1 MWQPDAQTSGV
12 AEVHAFGWVMQ
23 LMCGPAVIFTDYQ
36 ALVQGASRSLHWRIK
51 HPSRNG
57 AIYRQVAGSA
67 NYKLLEGVT
76 KVKAHLTIESETTEE
91 LKRHIRANAK
101 ADELAKEA
109 ALRHRRTQEQNW
121 AVKELDNLI
130 CEVSEVCEFAAALLP
145 LWGKAGKHARIPVEE
160 RVRLPRAAVVTRQW
174 EAIEDAIW

>member
-1 MWQPDAQTSGV
+1 MQ
-12 AEVHAFGWVMQ
+12 EVQ
-23 LMCGPAVIFTDYQ
+23 IISY
-36 ALVQGASRSLHWRIK
+36 SK
-51 HPSRNG
+51 
-57 AIYRQVAGSA
+57 
-67 NYKLLEGVT
+67 GVT

-91 LKRHIRANAK
+91 LRRHIRANAK

-145 LWGKAGKHARIPVEE
+145 LWG
-160 RVRLPRAAVVTRQW
+160 
-174 EAIEDAIW
+174 